1 MKKLLYLILPIAI
14 IFSLTGCLTDEDIT
28 YVKPDLRKIEQST
41 DDGAL
46 WSIRYETRVDGQ
58 WYDSDSDGK
67 LTDKGKSQKQMA
79 EMQSSSDDGGGG
91 GGS

>member
-1 MKKLLYLILPIAI
+1 MKKLLSVVLPIAI
-14 IFSLTGCLTDEDIT
+14 IFSLAGCLTDEEVT
-28 YVKPDLRKIEQST
+28 YVKPDLRKIEQAR
-41 DDGAL
+41 DDGVL

-79 EMQSSSDDGGGG
+79 EMQSSGGGG
-91 GGS
+91 C